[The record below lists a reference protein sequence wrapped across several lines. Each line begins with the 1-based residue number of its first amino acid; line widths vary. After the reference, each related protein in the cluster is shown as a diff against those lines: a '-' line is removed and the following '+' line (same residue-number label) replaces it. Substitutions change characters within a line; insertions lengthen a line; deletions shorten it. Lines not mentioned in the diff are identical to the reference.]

1 MNENA
6 LIKICQWNS
15 KRKNNVE
22 YFGLRG
28 QKIQLIE
35 KVVEKTEFIDG
46 LIKAK

>member
-28 QKIQLIE
+28 QKIQIE

-46 LIKAK
+46 LVKAK